1 MTSADGSEPA
11 LATTRVLH
19 TGDTHVGYEQYH
31 SPERRRDFLEAFEQ
45 VVDDAIEESVDAVV
59 HAGDLFHDRRPS
71 LPDLLGTLELLRR
84 LDAADVPFLAVVGN
98 HESTRSGQWLDLFE
112 SMDLATRLGEVPVV
126 IGETAFYG
134 LDHVPE
140 SRRED
145 LDYEFEPTDAPHAAL
160 VSHGLFTP
168 FAHANWD
175 TEAVLSE
182 STVAFDAM
190 LLGDNHVPDTA
201 TVDGTRVT
209 YCGSTER
216 TSASEEAPRGY
227 NLVSFDAD
235 TAGPDG
241 VEIRRRTIETRPF
254 VFVEV
259 ELADGEGIER
269 VRERV
274 TQHDLED
281 AVVIVRI
288 DGGGEPVT
296 PAAIEEA
303 AQEEGALIVRVTDR
317 REIEPVEELS
327 VSFGDPDEAV
337 RERIREEGFSSAAR
351 EFDDV
356 VRSDEVPDSNVRTE
370 VKNRL
375 SDRIDAEGLEAL
387 TSVEAGKSNDGEDSH
402 GNGTNDREDDADASG
417 ADGQRSMEE
426 YL

>member
-11 LATTRVLH
+11 AGTTRVLH

-45 VVDDAIEESVDAVV
+45 VVDDAIEDGVDAVV

-84 LDAADVPFLAVVGN
+84 LDAADIPLLAVVGN
-98 HESTRSGQWLDLFE
+98 HESTRGGQWLDLFE
-112 SMDLATRLGEVPVV
+112 SMDLATRLGEEPIVV
-126 IGETAFYG
+126 GETAFYG

-140 SRRED
+140 SRRDE
-145 LDYEFEPTDAPHAAL
+145 LDYEFEPTDAPHAVL

-175 TEAVLSE
+175 TETVLSE
-182 STVAFDAM
+182 STVEFDAL

-216 TSASEEAPRGY
+216 TSASEESPRGY
-227 NLVSFDAD
+227 NLVSFDDD
-235 TAGPDG
+235 TTGPDG

-254 VFVEV
+254 VFVEA
-259 ELADGEGIER
+259 ELADGEGVER

-296 PAAIEEA
+296 PASIEEA
-303 AQEEGALIVRVTDR
+303 AQGEGALIVRVTDR
-317 REIEPVEELS
+317 REVEQAEELS

-356 VRSDEVPDSNVRTE
+356 VRSDDVPDSNVRTE

-375 SDRIDAEGLEAL
+375 SDRIEAEGLEAL
-387 TSVEAGKSNDGEDSH
+387 TPDESEDSNDGEDGH
-402 GNGTNDREDDADASG
+402 GDGEDDHGDKTDATG
-417 ADGQRSMEE
+417 TDEQRSMEE